1 MQIVFDNIIFSLQKS
16 GGISVVWYELL
27 TRLHRLHHLKPLF
40 IDNTKAKNH
49 YHSQIQFNDRNIIG
63 KIHYPSI
70 SRYLSV
76 NVALN
81 EPFIFHSSYYR
92 YCTNPKAIN
101 ITTVHDFTYEFFRKG
116 IQKKIHSWQKFKA
129 LRHSN
134 YIVCVSK
141 NTQHD
146 LLNLFPE
153 IDERKVRV
161 IYNGVSDEYHR
172 LPSSFDIIRSLPFS
186 QHSYVLY
193 IGDRS
198 EYKNFPLCVKAV
210 SQTNYN
216 LVIVGKSLTN
226 SEENLLKQHMPKERY
241 RATGFITN
249 EKLNILLNYAAALI
263 YPSIYEGFGIP
274 ILEAQ
279 KAGCPVI
286 ACNNSSIPEVLS
298 SKTLM
303 MDNVSIREL
312 VAKLKLLSNN
322 DLIQE
327 VRTAGIKHSKNF
339 SWDKMATQYYNL
351 YQELY

>member
-70 SRYLSV
+70 SRYL
-76 NVALN
+76 
-81 EPFIFHSSYYR
+81 Y
-92 YCTNPKAIN
+92 
-101 ITTVHDFTYEFFRKG
+101 DFTYEFFRKG

-172 LPSSFDIIRSLPFS
+172 LPPSFDIIRSLPFS

-216 LVIVGKSLTN
+216 LVIVGKSLTD

-241 RATGFITN
+241 RATGLITN
-249 EKLNILLNYAAALI
+249 EKLSILLNYAAALI

-322 DLIQE
+322 DLIQ
-327 VRTAGIKHSKNF
+327 KK
-339 SWDKMATQYYNL
+339 KKKL
-351 YQELY
+351 

>member
-1 MQIVFDNIIFSLQKS
+1 M
-16 GGISVVWYELL
+16 
-27 TRLHRLHHLKPLF
+27 
-40 IDNTKAKNH
+40 
-49 YHSQIQFNDRNIIG
+49 
-63 KIHYPSI
+63 
-70 SRYLSV
+70 
-76 NVALN
+76 ALN

-172 LPSSFDIIRSLPFS
+172 LPPSFDIIRSLPFS
-186 QHSYVLY
+186 Q
-193 IGDRS
+193 
-198 EYKNFPLCVKAV
+198 
-210 SQTNYN
+210 Q
-216 LVIVGKSLTN
+216 
-226 SEENLLKQHMPKERY
+226 NLLKQHMPKERY

>member
-1 MQIVFDNIIFSLQKS
+1 M
-16 GGISVVWYELL
+16 
-27 TRLHRLHHLKPLF
+27 
-40 IDNTKAKNH
+40 
-49 YHSQIQFNDRNIIG
+49 
-63 KIHYPSI
+63 
-70 SRYLSV
+70 
-76 NVALN
+76 
-81 EPFIFHSSYYR
+81 
-92 YCTNPKAIN
+92 
-101 ITTVHDFTYEFFRKG
+101 
-116 IQKKIHSWQKFKA
+116 
-129 LRHSN
+129 
-134 YIVCVSK
+134 
-141 NTQHD
+141 
-146 LLNLFPE
+146 FPE

-216 LVIVGKSLTN
+216 LVIVGKSLTD